1 MFSIYYN
8 IRSTDKDTM
17 VVTDATDTDCY
28 VQAAAISKKIQ
39 GPLAL
44 KRKGQL
50 ISCNE
55 LCPPNLTKI
64 TVQFYMGD
72 WV

>member
-1 MFSIYYN
+1 MFSNYYN
-8 IRSTDKDTM
+8 IRSTDKNTM
-17 VVTDATDTDCY
+17 VVIDTTDKDCY

-44 KRKGQL
+44 KRKCQL

-55 LCPPNLTKI
+55 LCPPNLTEI
-64 TVQFYMGD
+64 IVQFYMGN